1 MLLCHPKM
9 QKHSRTVDCLT
20 LDPHTCTFKTQ
31 GGKKVDE
38 LVGASKEGLLALIKK
53 HAGPP
58 AVQDS

>member
-1 MLLCHPKM
+1 MMPCRPKV
-9 QKHSRTVDCLT
+9 QKHSRTIILRRLYSLT
-20 LDPHTCTFKTQ
+20 CQFQ

-38 LVGASKEGLLALIKK
+38 LVGASKDGLLALIKK